1 MAETTHKEHHHATPK
16 LDTEEKEVL
25 GITTIDSDDV
35 EHLDAHGAYAQIS
48 AIVSTTDDP
57 SIPCFTV
64 RALFLAIFFCVFTS
78 AVNVILSFRTNQF
91 TIPAYVPVTR
101 HLALTSPPHV
111 PTLQIIAYP
120 IGIFFSKVLPD
131 VRFKLFGVEN
141 SLNPGP
147 FSIKE
152 HVLIYIMSN
161 SNTPYGIDNVVG
173 QIGAKYLNDTSIQI
187 WQSMLWIL
195 ATQCL
200 GLGLAG
206 MARDFLIKPPAMYWP
221 GNMGILALFASFH
234 DAKAVAADSTSKYKM
249 SRFKFFWIAF
259 AIVTVWSFF
268 PSFIAPAVTSISILC
283 FFGAGANSLTNIFG
297 SATKGVGLITLTLDW
312 SQFNGYIQPLTT
324 PFWANCVLLIGYVIW
339 SWIIVPIAYVNNQW
353 DAKFIGCKHPGP
365 NGCGYLNGNGLFNG
379 SALGQTLSGHIL
391 LNPATFELDVNKY
404 NSAAPVHLGMT
415 FIFVY
420 ASSFITIASSITHV
434 ALWYGKDIV
443 QQARVAVK
451 QLKEDADHQDIHN
464 KLMAAYPEV
473 SNWVYLGIF
482 LFSTALMFVVG
493 LATPYKLQWWGII
506 LAIVM
511 GIIFIIPLT
520 TITALSGQYI
530 GLNVLTEF
538 IIGLIIPGDMV
549 PVMSFKSLGY
559 NVMIQA
565 QTLLNDL
572 KIGHYMKVPP
582 QAMVAGQ
589 VIGAILSALICVPV
603 ATSFT
608 LSPLFGIGNWQAA
621 GYNTF
626 YSAGTIWG
634 AIAPAR
640 FFGYGALYH
649 DILYAF
655 PVGFLLPVLP
665 WLGNKIYKHPYW
677 HLVNIPIMANW
688 VGPQYGNMN
697 AVIVTFILS
706 FVFQFYLFRYKNEWW
721 RKYNFV
727 LSAALDSGVAITAV
741 IIGVLQ
747 LLFLQTDAD
756 GNPVGGFLMPTWFLN
771 PNGPADF
778 YCFDMDYMGNP
789 LSK

>member
-1 MAETTHKEHHHATPK
+1 MTEATKKEHHHTTPK
-16 LDTEEKEVL
+16 LDTEEKEIL

-35 EHLDAHGAYAQIS
+35 EQLDAHSAYAQIS
-48 AIVSTTDDP
+48 AVVPTTDDP
-57 SIPCFTV
+57 TTPCFTV
-64 RALFLAIFFCVFTS
+64 RAMFLAILFCVITS
-78 AVNVILSFRTNQF
+78 AVNVVLSFRTNQF
-91 TIPAYVPVTR
+91 TVPAYVAV
-101 HLALTSPPHV
+101 
-111 PTLQIIAYP
+111 IISYP

-161 SNTPYGIDNVVG
+161 AGTPYGIDNVVG
-173 QIGAKYLNDTSIQI
+173 QVGPLYLNDTSIQI

-206 MARDFLIKPPAMYWP
+206 MAREFLIKPAAMYWP
-221 GNMGILALFASFH
+221 GNMGILAMFASFH
-234 DAKAVAADSTSKYKM
+234 DSKTAAADSASKYKM

-259 AIVTVWSFF
+259 TVTIVYYFI
-268 PSFIAPAVTSISILC
+268 PGFIAPALQSIAILC
-283 FFGAGANSLTNIFG
+283 FFGAGKTSLTNIFG
-297 SATKGVGLITLTLDW
+297 STSSGVGLLALTLDW
-312 SQFNGYIQPLTT
+312 SQFNGYIAPMTA
-324 PFWANCVLLIGYVIW
+324 PFWANCVVLIGFIFW
-339 SWIIVPIAYVNNQW
+339 SWIIVPIAYVNNVW
-353 DAKFIGCKHPGP
+353 DGKYVGCKKPGP
-365 NGCGYLNGNGLFNG
+365 NGCGFLNSNGLFNG
-379 SALGQTLSGHIL
+379 SALGQRLSGRIL
-391 LNPATFELDVNKY
+391 LDPTTFDLDINKY
-404 NSAAPVHLGMT
+404 NSAAPVHLGMS

-420 ASSFITIASSITHV
+420 ATSFIAIASSVTHV
-434 ALWYGKDIV
+434 TLWYGKDIV
-443 QQARVAVK
+443 RQARVAMN

-473 SNWVYLGIF
+473 SNWVYFGIF
-482 LFSTALMFVVG
+482 LSSTILMLLVG
-493 LATPYKLQWWGII
+493 SFTPYKLQWWGV
-506 LAIVM
+506 LFAVAL
-511 GIIFIIPLT
+511 GIIFVIPLT
-520 TITALSGQYI
+520 TITALTGQYI

-538 IIGLIIPGDMV
+538 IIGLIIPGDMI

-559 NVMIQA
+559 NTMIQA

-582 QAMVAGQ
+582 RAMVAGQ

-608 LSPLFGIGNWQAA
+608 LSPLFGVGNWQAA
-621 GYNTF
+621 SYGVF

-640 FFGYGALYH
+640 FFGSGALYH
-649 DILYAF
+649 DILWAF
-655 PVGFLLPVLP
+655 PAGLVAPILP
-665 WLGNKIYKHPYW
+665 WLGNKLYKHPYW
-677 HLVNIPIMANW
+677 HLINVPILATW
-688 VGPQYGNMN
+688 VGPQTGNQ
-697 AVIVTFILS
+697 VIIIVPFIVA
-706 FVFQFYLFRYKNEWW
+706 FVSQYYLFRYKNEWW
-721 RKYNFV
+721 KKYNFV
-727 LSAALDSGVAITAV
+727 LSVALDSGVGIGAT

-756 GNPVGGFLMPTWFLN
+756 GNPVGGFLMPNWFLN
-771 PNGPADF
+771 PATTNDF
-778 YCFDMDYMGNP
+778 YCFDVDYAGNP

>member
-1 MAETTHKEHHHATPK
+1 MPEASRRRHHPATAK
-16 LDTEEKEVL
+16 LESDEQEAL
-25 GITTIDSDDV
+25 GVSSVDSDDA
-35 EHLDAHGAYAQIS
+35 EQLDAHSAYTQFSSI
-48 AIVSTTDDP
+48 IPTTDDP

-64 RALFLAIFFCVFTS
+64 RALVLAIFFSVLTS
-78 AVNVILSFRTNQF
+78 TVNVVLSFRTNAF
-91 TIPAYVPVTR
+91 SIPAYVAV
-101 HLALTSPPHV
+101 
-111 PTLQIIAYP
+111 IISYP
-120 IGIFFSKVLPD
+120 IGIFLSKVVPD
-131 VRFKLFGVEN
+131 VRFRCLGYEN

-161 SNTPYGIDNVVG
+161 SATPYGIDNVVG
-173 QIGAKYLNDTSIQI
+173 QVAPIYLNDTSIQI
-187 WQSMLWIL
+187 WQSILWIL

-206 MARDFLIKPPAMYWP
+206 MAREFLIKPAAMYWP

-234 DAKAVAADSTSKYKM
+234 DARMSAADSTSKHKM

-259 AIVTVWSFF
+259 GAAMAWYFV
-268 PSFIAPAVTSISILC
+268 PGFIAPALQMICILC
-283 FFGAGANSLTNIFG
+283 FFRSGANSLVNIFG
-297 SATKGVGLITLTLDW
+297 SASQGVGILTLTLDW
-312 SQFNGYIQPLTT
+312 SQFNGFISPLTS
-324 PFWANCVLLIGYVIW
+324 PFWANCVLLIGYIIW
-339 SWIIVPIAYVNNQW
+339 GWIVVPIAYVNNLW
-353 DAKFIGCKHPGP
+353 DAKFIGCPQPGP
-365 NGCGYLNGNGLFNG
+365 NGCGFLNGNGLFNG
-379 SALGQTLSGHIL
+379 SNLGQHLSGHIL
-391 LNPATFELDVNKY
+391 LNPTTFELDLNEY
-404 NSAAPVHLGMT
+404 ATAAPVHLGMT

-420 ASSFITIASSITHV
+420 AASFITISASITHV
-434 ALWYGKDIV
+434 ALWYGRDIV
-443 QQARVAVK
+443 QQARVA
-451 QLKEDADHQDIHN
+451 LKEVRFQSSHEDIHN
-464 KLMAAYPEV
+464 RLMAAYPEV
-473 SNWVYLGIF
+473 SNLAYLCIF
-482 LFSTALMFVVG
+482 LVSTALMFVVG

-506 LAIVM
+506 LAIAI

-538 IIGLIIPGDMV
+538 VIGLMIPGQLV

-559 NVMIQA
+559 NTMIQA

-582 QAMVAGQ
+582 RAMVTGQ

-608 LSPLFGIGNWQAA
+608 LSPLFGKGDWRAIGY
-621 GYNTF
+621 GVF

-649 DILYAF
+649 DVLYAF
-655 PVGFLLPVLP
+655 PVGFLLPILP
-665 WLGNKIYKHPYW
+665 WLGNKVYKHPYW

-688 VGPQYGNMN
+688 FGPQTGNMN
-697 AVIVTFILS
+697 TILTPFIVA
-706 FVFQFYLFRYKNEWW
+706 FVFQYYLFRYKSEWW

-727 LSAALDSGVAITAV
+727 LSVALDSGVG
-741 IIGVLQ
+741 IGSVLIGTLE
-747 LLFLQTDAD
+747 LLFQQTDGN

-778 YCFDMDYMGNP
+778 YCFDVDYFGNP
-789 LSK
+789 TAK